1 MSQVYTF
8 WVDESGAVT
17 VDWVVLTGAMA
28 GVGLTAAAV
37 MNTAVVDLASDFADI
52 YAAQGIGLG
61 GGSDDDLQARS
72 DAWGSANRVT
82 NGSFETIEGLIDAG
96 WWGFYSAN
104 GQIEGWETLTN
115 VGPEVTPSGLY
126 GINATDGDWMLDL
139 DASPGNVAIGQTI
152 PDVVDGEV
160 FRLTLDAGDA
170 VGDNEIQIVWG
181 GNVVETIRPSFG
193 VMSNYTVDLIGGSGD
208 GSNTVLIAGMGPEDN
223 IGAYIDNVSVAR
235 VETPD
240 AD

>member
-1 MSQVYTF
+1 MSQLYTF

-82 NGSFETIEGLIDAG
+82 NGSFETIEGLINAG
-96 WWGFYSAN
+96 WGLYSAD
-104 GQIEGWETLTN
+104 GRIDGWDTLSEN
-115 VGPEVTPSGLY
+115 GPELIASGY
-126 GINATDGDWMLDL
+126 NGIIGTDGDWMLDL
-139 DASPGNVAIGQTI
+139 EGSAGNVTIGQTI
-152 PDVVDGEV
+152 PDAVDGEV
-160 FRLTLDAGDA
+160 YRLTLDAADA
-170 VGDNEIQIVWG
+170 VGTNEIQVIWG
-181 GNVVETIRPSFG
+181 GNVVQTIRPSVG
-193 VMSNYTVDLIGGSGD
+193 VMSNYTIDMVGGAGD
-208 GSNTVLIAGMGPEDN
+208 GSNTVLIAGLGIEDN
-223 IGAYIDNVSVAR
+223 EGAYIDNVSVAR